1 MNQKRVIMITALIFS
16 MLFTGFYYL
25 LFSYTVKNEDILHK
39 TLYMNQVGLYKQE
52 DTMKEMMEKLKKNG
66 IDSYT
71 WKQGDVTAVVCY
83 ISTNIDDTK
92 NGQDKLT
99 SLKLNY
105 IQKTAQ
111 IESNEVAKLIDE
123 KKYQEVL
130 ERIAE

>member
-1 MNQKRVIMITALIFS
+1 MNQKRMIIISALVFS
-16 MLFTGFYYL
+16 ILFTGFYYL
-25 LFSYTVKNEDILHK
+25 LFSYTTQNEDILHK

-52 DTMKEMMEKLKKNG
+52 DTLKKMQKKLKDQG
-66 IDSYT
+66 IVSYT
-71 WKQGDVTAVVCY
+71 WKQKDVTAVVCY

-92 NGQDKLT
+92 NGQDKLK
-99 SLKLNY
+99 SLGINY
-105 IQKTAQ
+105 IQKTAD